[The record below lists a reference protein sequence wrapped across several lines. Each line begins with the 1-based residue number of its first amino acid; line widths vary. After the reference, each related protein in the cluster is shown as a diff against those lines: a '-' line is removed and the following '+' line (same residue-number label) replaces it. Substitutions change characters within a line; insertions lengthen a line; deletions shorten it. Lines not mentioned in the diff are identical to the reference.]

1 MTGSG
6 AAGREDVDAAVPLA
20 ADETVAWT
28 ARPRL
33 TRVLPAV
40 LVGCVL
46 AVAGVAGWL
55 IETPLALALVPV
67 GVAVAA
73 WRYLVN
79 RHTQYVVSDD
89 ALYVKTGVLS
99 RAVTQAAL
107 ETVQNSAYTQSFT
120 GSLFDYGNVGFELA
134 GGGDLVFRGV
144 PNPGEV
150 RALVDRATQGDG
162 IAGESGSRD
171 AVPGTVEQW
180 RAIREEVRRFRRAL
194 DD

>member
-1 MTGSG
+1 MTESG
-6 AAGREDVDAAVPLA
+6 TAGREDVDAAVPLA
-20 ADETVAWT
+20 TDETVAWT

-46 AVAGVAGWL
+46 AVAGVVGWL
-55 IETPLALALVPV
+55 VETPLALALVPV
-67 GVAVAA
+67 GVAIAA
-73 WRYLVN
+73 WRYLLN

-89 ALYVKTGVLS
+89 ALYAKTGVLS
-99 RAVTQAAL
+99 RSVTRAAL

-120 GSLFDYGNVGFELA
+120 GSLFDYGSVTFELA
-134 GGGDLVFRGV
+134 GGGDLVFEGV

-150 RALVDRATQGDG
+150 RALVDRVTRSDG

-171 AVPGTVEQW
+171 AIPGTVEQW
-180 RAIREEVRRFRRAL
+180 RAVREEVRGLRRAL
-194 DD
+194 DE